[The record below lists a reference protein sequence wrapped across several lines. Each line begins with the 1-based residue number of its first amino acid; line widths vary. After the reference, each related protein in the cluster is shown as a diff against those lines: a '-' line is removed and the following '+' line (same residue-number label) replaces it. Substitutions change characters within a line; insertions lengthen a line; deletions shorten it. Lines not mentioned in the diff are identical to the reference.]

1 MKITMDKDMTE
12 SYMIER
18 TKQQMKEFKEIYT
31 DGDLLR
37 MFRDAIDDCGLG
49 YNYEIIRCNLRAFPG
64 GWQET
69 DETHYCVE
77 MTLEGWKEFVKLRF
91 YISQSGAVDTRT
103 DIPVHGLG
111 TIEYMTMYEIKH
123 YVAA

>member
-12 SYMIER
+12 SYMIDR
-18 TKQQMKEFKEIYT
+18 TKAQMKEFKEMFT

-37 MFRDAIDDCGLG
+37 MFREAVNDTGLG

-64 GWQET
+64 GTQET

-77 MTLEGWKEFVKLRF
+77 MLLEGFREFIKLHF
-91 YISQSGAVDTRT
+91 YIDQSCNIDTRRQN
-103 DIPVHGLG
+103 VYMGNG
-111 TIEYMTMYEIKH
+111 TYEWMDMYSIEH
-123 YVAA
+123 YKVA